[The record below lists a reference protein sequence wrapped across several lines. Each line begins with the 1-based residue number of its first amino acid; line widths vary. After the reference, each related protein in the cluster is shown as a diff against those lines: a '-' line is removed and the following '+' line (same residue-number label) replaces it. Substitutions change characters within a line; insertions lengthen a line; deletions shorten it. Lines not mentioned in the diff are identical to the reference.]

1 VSVPAAQNYTWDTNP
16 WRGEINASLAAN
28 VQWDFF
34 TDGATLLVKMF
45 YNEKETDFPSSC
57 EFARYLTGTQSHYYR
72 YSGVKTCYGH

>member
-45 YNEKETDFPSSC
+45 YNEKETDFPANC
-57 EFARYLTGTQSHYYR
+57 ESARYTAGSHYYR
-72 YSGVKTCYGH
+72 YSGVRACYGY